1 MKLADISAGVVF
13 GGRFYLKEILGR
25 GSYGDVWLAEVRG
38 GDSLPP
44 LVALKIYH
52 HQERATRKLLEEARY
67 ALSFDHER
75 LVRVLGAER
84 LDGLVVMWMEYVRGE
99 TLFQRLGDDDSPR
112 PVALEDVLRWMRE
125 IAEALA
131 YLHSMEPPW
140 IHGDLK
146 LDNILLDAGIG
157 ARLADFGQSRTI
169 EDLFIETD
177 GVGAWP
183 YLAPEV
189 LGGGAD
195 GRGQR
200 YVSSDIYAFG
210 VIAYRFLTGRF
221 PRRTLS
227 EAINLAPFPRPIELN
242 SSVPPEL
249 DELTIKCLE
258 RRPHDRYPT
267 GAALLAAMENL
278 ERKLSSRA
286 DVPVAAVQPTGH
298 TFPTPGQEMA
308 AMAKEMLEAGKTEE
322 ALDWLDNVMQRIS
335 TSPHVL
341 LIYAEAARRVGRL
354 DAARN
359 VYSRVVRWMKSNG
372 AADDELRRPYEGLAE
387 LEVRLKKYEDAVIGF
402 NWLVER
408 WPDNRWYRYR
418 LGVACGLAGQYR
430 KSLKVLHSL
439 HEQGPSSAVV
449 CAKIGLAWLQL
460 NDTEQACQY
469 FNEALMLDEYEPIA
483 LFHLARIRYLRG
495 SMDRAFEYLDRL
507 GRIEGAEDLYRELGR
522 LLGKIK

>member
-1 MKLADISAGVVF
+1 MKLAEISAGVVF
-13 GGRFYLKEILGR
+13 GGRFHLKEILGR

-38 GDSLPP
+38 DDSLPP

-67 ALSFDHER
+67 ALTFEHER
-75 LVRVLGAER
+75 LVRVFGAER

-99 TLFQRLGDDDSPR
+99 TLFHRLGDEDFPK
-112 PVALEDVLRWMRE
+112 PVALEDVLRWMQE

-140 IHGDLK
+140 VHGDLK
-146 LDNILLDAGIG
+146 LDNILLDDRIG

-169 EDLFIETD
+169 EDLFVETD

-210 VIAYRFLTGRF
+210 VITYRFLTGRF

-227 EAINLAPFPRPIELN
+227 EAIHLAPFPRPIELN
-242 SSVPPEL
+242 SSIPQEL
-249 DELTIKCLE
+249 DELTMKCLE
-258 RRPHDRYPT
+258 RRPHDRYST
-267 GAALLAAMENL
+267 GAALLAAIENL
-278 ERKLSSRA
+278 QRKLSSRA
-286 DVPVAAVQPTGH
+286 DVAMTPAQPAER
-298 TFPTPGQEMA
+298 FLPTPGQEML

-322 ALDWLDNVMQRIS
+322 ALAWLDSVMQRMS

-341 LIYAEAARRVGRL
+341 LIYAEAARRAGRL

-372 AADDELRRPYEGLAE
+372 AADDELRHPYEGLAE
-387 LEVRLKKYEDAVIGF
+387 LDVRLKKYEEAVVSFG
-402 NWLVER
+402 WLVER

-418 LGVACGLAGQYR
+418 LGVALGLAGQYR
-430 KSLKVLHSL
+430 KSVRILQDL
-439 HEQGPSSAVV
+439 HEKGPSSAVV

-460 NDTEQACQY
+460 NNTQQACQY

-495 SMDRAFEYLDRL
+495 SMDLAFEYLDRL
-507 GRIEGAEDLYRELGR
+507 GRIEGAEDLFKELGR
-522 LLGKIK
+522 LLGRIR